1 MFFFLFIQYLY
12 ICIIFP
18 RLFRHFLEHTK
29 VLQILI
35 ILFIVYFVLK
45 FYFSDIAF
53 DNKSQTTTT
62 TASIIPTKSQ
72 TNFTL
77 SPPYMT
83 FMSQS
88 LNAIPTPKPLELNE
102 IPSPKELDLNEIR
115 IPSSSS
121 SSSGAHPF
129 RGENY
134 NY

>member
-1 MFFFLFIQYLY
+1 MFIFYFLNF
-12 ICIIFP
+12 C
-18 RLFRHFLEHTK
+18 
-29 VLQILI
+29 
-35 ILFIVYFVLK
+35 
-45 FYFSDIAF
+45 FSDIAF
-53 DNKSQTTTT
+53 DNKSQTTT
-62 TASIIPTKSQ
+62 APIIPTKSQ

-88 LNAIPTPKPLELNE
+88 LNAIPSPKPLELNE

-129 RGENY
+129 RGENW
-134 NY
+134 NLLIVLNSGQKLKN